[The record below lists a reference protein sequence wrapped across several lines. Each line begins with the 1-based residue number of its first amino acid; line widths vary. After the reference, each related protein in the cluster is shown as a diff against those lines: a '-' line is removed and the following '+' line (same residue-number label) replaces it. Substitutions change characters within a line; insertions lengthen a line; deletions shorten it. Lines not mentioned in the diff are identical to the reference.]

1 MQRVGSRRLQQTSS
15 RLVGHVME
23 SGPLRPARLPPGTRV
38 GPWRVLELRGWGAY
52 GAVYRALGVED
63 VLGPVALK
71 LALHPEAGRFAREV
85 ELLSR
90 LRHPSVPRLMDHGLW
105 LQPGGLAYP
114 YLAMEWVEGVSLYDW
129 AHVQCPTSRQV
140 LRVLASLTR
149 ALEATHAAGG
159 VHRDVKG
166 DNVLV
171 RAADGQVFLTDFG
184 SGSYVGAARLTSPP
198 FPPGTQPYRSP
209 EAWRSVRLPFQPSD
223 TPYAPGP
230 ADDVFALGMTAYR
243 LVTDDYAPIPAL
255 LNEVTHLWGPEGT
268 GPVPPLGVNA
278 RCCAEL
284 SRLVSRMLS
293 VRPEARG
300 GAGELAE
307 ALEQA
312 AGRAGP
318 EADVPLFTRKELPA
332 EEARSVLP
340 QGRGPVPGS
349 RLMAAASLGA
359 AVALGAA
366 WMLSAQPREK
376 TGQAHSSATEEA
388 KDGGTVAVGDAA
400 LTAPLLL
407 TRAPSAL
414 SVIAVDLPP
423 KPLRG
428 QLRPDA
434 SGRCAH
440 RAQVSIQGGCWVKL
454 AISLKD
460 CDEPYYV
467 HKGACYSPAY
477 PPPRPATSGPTER
490 PDNNAP

>member
-1 MQRVGSRRLQQTSS
+1 MD
-15 RLVGHVME
+15 
-23 SGPLRPARLPPGTRV
+23 SGPLYPAHLPPGTRV
-38 GPWRVLELRGWGAY
+38 GPWRVLERRGWGTY

-63 VLGPVALK
+63 MRGPVALK
-71 LALHPEAGRFAREV
+71 VALHPGDGRFAREV

-90 LRHPSVPRLMDHGLW
+90 LRHPSVPRLVDHGLW
-105 LQPGGLAYP
+105 QQPGGLAYP
-114 YLAMEWVEGVSLYDW
+114 YIAMEWVEGASLYDW
-129 AHVQCPTSRQV
+129 AQVQCPTSRQV
-140 LRVLASLTR
+140 LRVLASLAR

-184 SGSYVGAARLTSPP
+184 SGSYVGAERLTSPP
-198 FPPGTQPYRSP
+198 FPPGTRPYRSP
-209 EAWRSVRLPFQPSD
+209 EAWLSVRLPFQP
-223 TPYAPGP
+223 TATAYAPGA

-243 LVTDDYAPIPAL
+243 LVTDDYPPTPAL

-268 GPVPPLGVNA
+268 GPVPPHGVNA
-278 RCCAEL
+278 RCCVEL
-284 SRLVSRMLS
+284 SRLVSRMLC

-312 AGRAGP
+312 ARSAGP
-318 EADVPLFTRKELPA
+318 ESDVPLFTRKELPV
-332 EEARSVLP
+332 EEARSVP
-340 QGRGPVPGS
+340 PRERGPAPWS

-366 WMLSAQPREK
+366 WMLSAQPQEK
-376 TGQAHSSATEEA
+376 TEQAQASATEEA
-388 KDGGTVAVGDAA
+388 KDGGAVAVGEAA
-400 LTAPLLL
+400 LTAPVPL

-414 SVIAVDLPP
+414 SVIAVELPP
-423 KPLRG
+423 KPLRW

-440 RAQVSIQGGCWVKL
+440 RAHVSINGGCWVKVD
-454 AISLKD
+454 ISLRD
-460 CDEPYYV
+460 CLEPYYE
-467 HKGACYSPAY
+467 HKGACYGPAY

-490 PDNNAP
+490 PGDEAP